1 MSEAR
6 ALWVTRWDY
15 SSVTDVRTLAE
26 NAAGAGFNMLLF
38 QVRGTADAFYAPGLE
53 PWAARLGEDGLG
65 QDPGWDP
72 LQTAVETA
80 HANGLQLHAYV
91 NVYTVWAGTSP
102 PPTDTVPAH
111 LFWTLSHRYPEDEWR
126 AWTAEGPMTL
136 TDGYLWAT
144 PALTDVVDRVV
155 SVTTDLVTRY
165 AVDGVHLDLARY
177 PGRDYSYDPFTAAAL
192 AGSGLSRD
200 EWQRRRVNLLVDRIY
215 SEVIPLR
222 PGLRLSAAVW
232 PVYRDRWGWGY
243 SEGYVDYYQDSQSW
257 ILDGSID
264 TVMPM
269 IYPADVNED
278 PNVFTPTQFSLLTS
292 DFLAHDGGRHVFPG
306 ISAQYRDFDEIA
318 QRIAIAR
325 DLGAPGHA
333 IFSARLVDQND
344 HWDDFA
350 LGPYAAPAEVPRL
363 TWRP

>member
-1 MSEAR
+1 
-6 ALWVTRWDY
+6 
-15 SSVTDVRTLAE
+15 
-26 NAAGAGFNMLLF
+26 
-38 QVRGTADAFYAPGLE
+38 
-53 PWAARLGEDGLG
+53 
-65 QDPGWDP
+65 
-72 LQTAVETA
+72 
-80 HANGLQLHAYV
+80 
-91 NVYTVWAGTSP
+91 
-102 PPTDTVPAH
+102 
-111 LFWTLSHRYPEDEWR
+111 
-126 AWTAEGPMTL
+126 
-136 TDGYLWAT
+136 
-144 PALTDVVDRVV
+144 
-155 SVTTDLVTRY
+155 
-165 AVDGVHLDLARY
+165 
-177 PGRDYSYDPFTAAAL
+177 
-192 AGSGLSRD
+192 
-200 EWQRRRVNLLVDRIY
+200 
-215 SEVIPLR
+215 
-222 PGLRLSAAVW
+222 LRLSAAVW